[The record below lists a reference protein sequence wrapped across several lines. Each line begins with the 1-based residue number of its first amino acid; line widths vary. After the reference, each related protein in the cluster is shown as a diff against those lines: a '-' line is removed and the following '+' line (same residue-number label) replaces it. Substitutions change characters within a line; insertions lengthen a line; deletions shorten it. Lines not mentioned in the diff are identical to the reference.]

1 MVSPSALLT
10 LLFATGFAVH
20 AACLSSA
27 PSNEFVEVRPQLWR
41 YNGEFAFIP
50 SPAQRTPVA
59 VWLVEVKSSWILIDT
74 GAASPEYK
82 DPFLAA
88 LKRKLSSS
96 ISPLLLILLTHGHL
110 DHAGLLPWAL
120 DEYPEV
126 PFAVHEAE
134 KPFVTGGQQYQQLKG
149 DTWTFTLGK
158 YYMPKLNASLPT
170 SRQIVLTGST
180 GDVSSFASWVPKGLL
195 TFHHVPGHSPGQ
207 VAFFH
212 HSTKSMVTGDVI
224 TNMATSFPVSRNGK
238 IKCDNP
244 FLMPTHMYH
253 DMKKSQQTLAKIG
266 GVETYFPSHD
276 DGTGVSNADFQSFVG
291 AQKDEL

>member
-1 MVSPSALLT
+1 ML
-10 LLFATGFAVH
+10 AV
-20 AACLSSA
+20 
-27 PSNEFVEVRPQLWR
+27 
-41 YNGEFAFIP
+41 
-50 SPAQRTPVA
+50 
-59 VWLVEVKSSWILIDT
+59 
-74 GAASPEYK
+74 
-82 DPFLAA
+82 
-88 LKRKLSSS
+88 
-96 ISPLLLILLTHGHL
+96 THGHL

-120 DEYPEV
+120 DEYPDV
-126 PFAVHEAE
+126 SFAVHEAE
-134 KPFVTGGQQYQQLKG
+134 QPFVTGGQQYQQLKG

-170 SRQIVLTGST
+170 TRQIVLPGST
-180 GDVSSFASWVPKGLL
+180 GDVHTFASWVPKGLL

-207 VAFFH
+207 VAYFH
-212 HSTKSMVTGDVI
+212 HSTKSLVTGDVI

-253 DMKKSQQTLAKIG
+253 DMKNSQQTLAKVS

-276 DGTGVSNADFQSFVG
+276 DGTGVSSTDFQSFVG

>member
-1 MVSPSALLT
+1 VHPQTSSSCVVHACNLNMVSPSALLT

-96 ISPLLLILLTHGHL
+96 ISPLLLILRKPCTLVWTILHTPFCL
-110 DHAGLLPWAL
+110 WAACTVQAVLPCYFCSCARQL
-120 DEYPEV
+120 CPPV
-126 PFAVHEAE
+126 TKRSAFACSDAWS
-134 KPFVTGGQQYQQLKG
+134 PRPC
-149 DTWTFTLGK
+149 WT
-158 YYMPKLNASLPT
+158 
-170 SRQIVLTGST
+170 
-180 GDVSSFASWVPKGLL
+180 
-195 TFHHVPGHSPGQ
+195 
-207 VAFFH
+207 VA
-212 HSTKSMVTGDVI
+212 MG
-224 TNMATSFPVSRNGK
+224 P
-238 IKCDNP
+238 
-244 FLMPTHMYH
+244 
-253 DMKKSQQTLAKIG
+253 
-266 GVETYFPSHD
+266 
-276 DGTGVSNADFQSFVG
+276 
-291 AQKDEL
+291 

>member
-1 MVSPSALLT
+1 MHKETKSLLWCIRRRHQVVFVHACNLNMVSPSALLT

-96 ISPLLLILLTHGHL
+96 ISPLLLILRKPCTLVWTILQAALHTPFCL
-110 DHAGLLPWAL
+110 WAACTVQAVLPC
-120 DEYPEV
+120 Y
-126 PFAVHEAE
+126 FC
-134 KPFVTGGQQYQQLKG
+134 
-149 DTWTFTLGK
+149 
-158 YYMPKLNASLPT
+158 S
-170 SRQIVLTGST
+170 
-180 GDVSSFASWVPKGLL
+180 
-195 TFHHVPGHSPGQ
+195 
-207 VAFFH
+207 
-212 HSTKSMVTGDVI
+212 
-224 TNMATSFPVSRNGK
+224 
-238 IKCDNP
+238 CD
-244 FLMPTHMYH
+244 
-253 DMKKSQQTLAKIG
+253 QTICVCL
-266 GVETYFPSHD
+266 
-276 DGTGVSNADFQSFVG
+276 Q
-291 AQKDEL
+291 